1 MTERENDLGD
11 SDISQILEKMDPSE
25 MAKLEMW
32 FKSKNGGSFSDG
44 PAGPPP
50 PPPSA
55 PVPVRS
61 PYFIILI
68 I

>member
-1 MTERENDLGD
+1 
-11 SDISQILEKMDPSE
+11 MDPSE

-44 PAGPPP
+44 PAGAPPP

-55 PVPVRS
+55 PVPVLVI
-61 PYFIILI
+61 PYYYIF
-68 I
+68 

>member
-1 MTERENDLGD
+1 
-11 SDISQILEKMDPSE
+11 

-44 PAGPPP
+44 PAGAPPP

-55 PVPVRS
+55 PVPVLV
-61 PYFIILI
+61 INLDLI
-68 I
+68 YYRIASK